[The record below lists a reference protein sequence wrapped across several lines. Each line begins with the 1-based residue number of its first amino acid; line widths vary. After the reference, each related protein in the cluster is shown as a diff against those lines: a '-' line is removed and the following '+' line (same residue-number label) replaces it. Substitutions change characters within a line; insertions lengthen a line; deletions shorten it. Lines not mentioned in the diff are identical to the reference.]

1 MTFEFQFHGEQAV
14 GNILEFVTGASE
26 EPPLGVTKT
35 PQIQFPVAEVKEPL
49 TTDEVIN
56 KY

>member
-14 GNILEFVTGASE
+14 GKILEFVTGASE
-26 EPPLGVTKT
+26 EPPLGITKT